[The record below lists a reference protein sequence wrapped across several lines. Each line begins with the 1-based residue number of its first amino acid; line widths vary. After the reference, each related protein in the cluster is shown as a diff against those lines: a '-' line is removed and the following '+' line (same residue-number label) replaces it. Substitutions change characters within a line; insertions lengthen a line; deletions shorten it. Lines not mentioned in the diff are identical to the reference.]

1 MSRPYPLVHTHR
13 LPITRGTISIDL
25 EIDILVLSATH
36 LQERSLDRC
45 PLLDERRQGEQG
57 VVGATLGRDEWGL
70 LRRDLDIRYPATDA
84 CPLLR
89 FGRWQDQ
96 HHQHLPAARLASS
109 PWSGLLIAD
118 EVGLGKT
125 ISALHVLRRLH
136 AIGESGGIL
145 VAVPGG
151 LRLKWLQEM
160 FHRCDL
166 IGYEADNGAKLRQA
180 FDRIKEGEP
189 LVVVTSH
196 GILRQ
201 AKLLHELMEEGP
213 PEFLLTIID
222 EAHHCRNPRSRLH
235 DAVQLITLH
244 SKQTLFLTATPVN
257 LSNEELWIQLSL
269 LAPDRWPDH
278 SSFERTM
285 QPMAFLNTALDATS
299 RTEPDLEKAL
309 GALNA
314 LASTP
319 GFAGDPRLETARDIC
334 SDPLGWIGNRVE
346 ERRRE
351 VADLIRQ
358 LRPLNELVVR
368 TRRRDLDLR
377 LARREALTLDVSMTP
392 AEWRLYEAARRW
404 TWRLMQLRHPDS
416 DRFDWA
422 LVIPERMASSS
433 LPAFARHVQTQLRT
447 AARNVLDFGV
457 EGGDELDDVTMREA
471 EHRLLN
477 RFGDLDELI
486 DAADELGDVDSK
498 YEAMRTWLFDSL
510 NEDQVGGVLLFS
522 HFRGTLAHLKAK
534 LTADGVSCE
543 VLSGSTKMTE
553 RENLRNRFANG
564 EFEVLLS
571 SEVGSEGLD
580 QQHCHRLVNYDLP
593 WNPMR
598 IEQRIGR
605 LDRFGQEAEVITILN
620 LAVEGTIDAAI
631 LNRLYRRIRLFED
644 SIGMLDPMLGKAM
657 RLVAQTELRQPMG
670 RNLGQGGMQMVEA
683 WEAEQ
688 FSTAVEPNTGRDDV
702 DSLLIQ
708 RERWLTE
715 RAVEE
720 REWLGNDPG
729 IRQLREDSERLE
741 LGLEPEQLVEWVI
754 ARLSRVDPNAS
765 LYQHNDEWH
774 LKLSDTSIQTLYER
788 ATDVKRS
795 DSLTVGWLDEMERCY
810 SGGSANIIQFS
821 LGRDG
826 ANCSTARMQLAPWHP
841 LVQWLREPLSGE
853 ADEDAPLPGWRAAG
867 ISPSH
872 RLTTKRPENW
882 PEEARTLICLDWTVS
897 ALNRHAVR
905 RWLLF
910 DENGLPVPD
919 QPETAWADLDNLEFT
934 TFENHEEDAL
944 EESLDNLHG
953 WLLEDEQ
960 ARLAP
965 LLAELRHNVQ
975 RSWMGR
981 IDREREQIEAAQFR
995 AHHRETE
1002 VDPRWL
1008 TMKRGLIAR
1017 LIRELN
1023 ERILHLDKIREGLQ
1037 AELAARVVVRLEF

>member
-1 MSRPYPLVHTHR
+1 
-13 LPITRGTISIDL
+13 
-25 EIDILVLSATH
+25 
-36 LQERSLDRC
+36 
-45 PLLDERRQGEQG
+45 
-57 VVGATLGRDEWGL
+57 
-70 LRRDLDIRYPATDA
+70 
-84 CPLLR
+84 
-89 FGRWQDQ
+89 
-96 HHQHLPAARLASS
+96 LASS

-136 AIGESGGIL
+136 AIGESGAVL

-166 IGYEADNGAKLRQA
+166 LGYEADTGVKLRLA
-180 FDRIKEGEP
+180 FDRVREGEP
-189 LVVVTSH
+189 LVIVTSH

-201 AKLLHELMEEGP
+201 AKLLQELMDEGP

-222 EAHHCRNPRSRLH
+222 ESHHCRNPRSRLH
-235 DAVQLITLH
+235 DAVQLLTLH
-244 SKQTLFLTATPVN
+244 SRQTLFLTATPVN
-257 LSNEELWIQLSL
+257 LSNEELWVQLSL

-278 SSFERTM
+278 GSFERTM
-285 QPMAFLNTALDATS
+285 RPMGFLNTALDATS
-299 RTEPDLEKAL
+299 RTEPDLDGAL
-309 GALNA
+309 DALNA
-314 LASTP
+314 LSETP
-319 GFAGDPRLETARDIC
+319 GFAGDPRLDTARDIC
-334 SDPLGWIGNRVE
+334 ADPLGWVGNRID

-351 VADLIRQ
+351 VADLIRE

-368 TRRRDLDLR
+368 TRRRDLDLK
-377 LARREALTLDVSMTP
+377 LATREALTLDVSMKP

-433 LPAFARHVQTQLRT
+433 LPAFARHVQTQLRD
-447 AARNVLDFGV
+447 AARNVLDFGA
-457 EGGDELDDVTMREA
+457 EGGDELDDATMREA

-486 DAADELGDVDSK
+486 DAADDLGDVDSK
-498 YEAMRTWLFDSL
+498 YEAMRTWMLASL
-510 NEDQVGGVLLFS
+510 AEDDDGGVLLFS
-522 HFRGTLAHLKAK
+522 HFRGTLAHLKAR

-543 VLSGSTKMTE
+543 VLSGSTKMADRDT
-553 RENLRNRFANG
+553 LRNQFANG
-564 EFEVLLS
+564 EFDVLLS

-631 LNRLYRRIRLFED
+631 LNRLYKRIRLFED

-657 RLVAQTELRQPMG
+657 RLVAQTELRHPIGRAMG
-670 RNLGQGGMQMVEA
+670 DDGVRMVEG

-688 FSTAVEPNTGRDDV
+688 FSSAAQPNTGRDNV
-702 DSLLIQ
+702 DNLLQQ
-708 RERWLTE
+708 REHWLTE
-715 RAVEE
+715 RAIEE

-729 IRQLREDSERLE
+729 IRQLREEAERLE
-741 LGLEPEQLVEWVI
+741 LGIEAEHLVEWVR
-754 ARLSRVDPNAS
+754 ARLSLVDPEAR
-765 LYQHNDEWH
+765 LYRHKGEWH
-774 LKLSDTSIQTLYER
+774 LKLSDPSIESLVER
-788 ATDVKRS
+788 ARDPLRV
-795 DSLTVGWLDEMERCY
+795 DSLTVGWLDEMERCHA
-810 SGGSANIIQFS
+810 GGSANIIRFTVGS
-821 LGRDG
+821 EEAREG
-826 ANCSTARMQLAPWHP
+826 SARMQLAPWHP
-841 LVQWLREPLSGE
+841 LFQWLREPLSGE
-853 ADEDAPLPGWRAAG
+853 ADDDAPLPGWRAAG
-867 ISPSH
+867 IAPSH
-872 RLTTKRPENW
+872 RLSSKRPVSW
-882 PEEARTLICLDWTVS
+882 PAEARTLVCLDWTVS

-910 DENGLPVPD
+910 DENGLPLPD
-919 QPETAWADLDNLEFT
+919 QPEAPWQDLGELEFT
-934 TFENHEEDAL
+934 TFEQDEEEAL
-944 EESLDNLHG
+944 EESLDSLHG
-953 WLLEDEQ
+953 WLMEDEQ

-981 IDREREQIEAAQFR
+981 IDREREQIETAQFR
-995 AHHRETE
+995 ARHNDTE
-1002 VDPRWL
+1002 VDGRWL
-1008 TMKRGLIAR
+1008 NMKRGLITR
-1017 LIRELN
+1017 LMIELN
-1023 ERILHLDKIREGLQ
+1023 ERILHLDQIREGIQ
-1037 AELAARVVVRLEF
+1037 AELSARVVVRLE

>member
-1 MSRPYPLVHTHR
+1 MNEQGSEESSEER
-13 LPITRGTISIDL
+13 
-25 EIDILVLSATH
+25 LVLDHA
-36 LQERSLDRC
+36 DW
-45 PLLDERRQGEQG
+45 
-57 VVGATLGRDEWGL
+57 AL
-70 LRRDLDIRYPATDA
+70 LRRDLDIRYPATDS

-109 PWSGLLIAD
+109 SWGGLLIAD

-136 AIGESGGIL
+136 AIGESGGVL

-166 IGYEADNGAKLRQA
+166 IGYEADTGAKLRLA
-180 FDRIKEGEP
+180 FERIKEGEP

-201 AKLLHELMEEGP
+201 AKLLQELMDEGP

-222 EAHHCRNPRSRLH
+222 ESHHCRNPRSRLH
-235 DAVQLITLH
+235 DAVQLLTLH

-257 LSNEELWIQLSL
+257 LSNEELWVQLSL

-278 SSFERTM
+278 GSFQRTM
-285 QPMAFLNTALDATS
+285 RPMGFLNTALDATS
-299 RTEPDLEKAL
+299 RTEPDLE

-314 LASTP
+314 LNSLAVTP
-319 GFAGDPRLETARDIC
+319 GFSGDPRLEAARDIC
-334 SDPLGWIGNRVE
+334 ADPLGWVGNRVD

-351 VADLIRQ
+351 VADLIRE

-377 LARREALTLDVSMTP
+377 LARREAITLDVAMTP
-392 AEWRLYEAARRW
+392 VEWRLYEAARRW

-433 LPAFARHVQTQLRT
+433 LPAFARHIQTQLRD
-447 AARNVLDFGV
+447 AARNALDFGA

-486 DAADELGDVDSK
+486 GAADDLGDVDSK
-498 YEAMRTWLFDSL
+498 YEALRTWLLASL
-510 NEDQVGGVLLFS
+510 DDDQDGGVLLFS
-522 HFRGTLAHLKAK
+522 HFRGTLAHLKAR
-534 LTADGVSCE
+534 LTQDGVSCE
-543 VLSGSTKMTE
+543 VLSGSTKMVD
-553 RENLRNRFANG
+553 RETLRHQFANG
-564 EFEVLLS
+564 EFDVLLS

-657 RLVAQTELRQPMG
+657 RLVAQNELRQPMG
-670 RNLGQGGMQMVEA
+670 RPLGQGGVHMVEA

-688 FSTAVEPNTGRDDV
+688 FSSAAQPNTGRNDV
-702 DSLLIQ
+702 ASLLQQ

-715 RAVEE
+715 RAIEE

-729 IRQLREDSERLE
+729 IRQLREEAERLE
-741 LGLEPEQLVEWVI
+741 LGIETEHLVEWVR
-754 ARLSRVDPNAS
+754 ARLSMVDPAAK
-765 LYQHNDEWH
+765 LYQHKGEWH
-774 LKLSDTSIQTLYER
+774 LKLSGSSIDTLVLR
-788 ATDVKRS
+788 ARDPMRV
-795 DSLTVGWLDEMERCY
+795 DALTVGWLDELERCH
-810 SGGSANIIQFS
+810 SSGSANIIRFTVGS
-821 LGRDG
+821 EE
-826 ANCSTARMQLAPWHP
+826 AREAFGLMQLAPWHP
-841 LVQWLREPLSGE
+841 LIQWLREPLSGE

-872 RLTTKRPENW
+872 RLATKRPESW
-882 PEEARTLICLDWTVS
+882 PPEARTLICLDWTVS

-910 DENGLPVPD
+910 DENGLPVVE
-919 QPETAWADLDNLEFT
+919 QPEAAWRDLDELEFV
-934 TFENHEEDAL
+934 TFEHGEEEAL

-981 IDREREQIEAAQFR
+981 IEREQEQIGAARFK
-995 AHHRETE
+995 AHNNDTE
-1002 VDPRWL
+1002 VDIRWL
-1008 TMKRGLIAR
+1008 NMKRGLIAR

-1037 AELAARVVVRLEF
+1037 AELSARVVVRLE